1 MQRNGNGTG
10 GLSGYKFPEGGW
22 YNDRDLPD
30 GDTRHAESHLLM
42 EFEMLEYIALGL
54 LIVMSTFI
62 IFLIIYVHDIPYEIA
77 KKRDHPHQDAIHIA
91 GWVSLFLLHTIWP
104 LLWIWA
110 YLYKP
115 GEKFLQMEVT
125 GAGSEE
131 QNKRIEQLEEQV
143 LALSTTLEGLMA
155 PVSADMVEEN

>member
-1 MQRNGNGTG
+1 
-10 GLSGYKFPEGGW
+10 
-22 YNDRDLPD
+22 
-30 GDTRHAESHLLM
+30 
-42 EFEMLEYIALGL
+42 MLEYAALAL
-54 LIVMSTFI
+54 LIVMVTFI
-62 IFLIIYVHDIPYEIA
+62 IYLVIYIHDIPYEIA

-131 QNKRIEQLEEQV
+131 QGRRIEQLEGQ
-143 LALSTTLEGLMA
+143 LSALSTALNEMKATLSQVQAG
-155 PVSADMVEEN
+155 ENQNG

>member
-1 MQRNGNGTG
+1 
-10 GLSGYKFPEGGW
+10 
-22 YNDRDLPD
+22 
-30 GDTRHAESHLLM
+30 
-42 EFEMLEYIALGL
+42 MLEYVALGL
-54 LIVMSTFI
+54 LLVMSTFV
-62 IFLIIYVHDIPYEIA
+62 IYLVIYIHDIPYEIA

-131 QNKRIEQLEEQV
+131 QKKRIDQLEAQV
-143 LALSTTLEGLMA
+143 LALSEALKELTAAASENLAEG
-155 PVSADMVEEN
+155 NQNG

>member
-1 MQRNGNGTG
+1 
-10 GLSGYKFPEGGW
+10 
-22 YNDRDLPD
+22 
-30 GDTRHAESHLLM
+30 
-42 EFEMLEYIALGL
+42 MLEYIALAI
-54 LIVMSTFI
+54 LIVMVIFI
-62 IFLIIYVHDIPYEIA
+62 IYLVIYIHDIPYEIA
-77 KKRDHPHQDAIHIA
+77 KKRNHPHQDAIHIA

-131 QNKRIEQLEEQV
+131 QGKKIAKLEEQV
-143 LALSTTLEGLMA
+143 RTQTDMLNSLEAASKHKQWG
-155 PVSADMVEEN
+155 ENQNG

>member
-1 MQRNGNGTG
+1 
-10 GLSGYKFPEGGW
+10 
-22 YNDRDLPD
+22 
-30 GDTRHAESHLLM
+30 
-42 EFEMLEYIALGL
+42 MLEYLALGL
-54 LIVMSTFI
+54 LLVMSTFV
-62 IFLIIYVHDIPYEIA
+62 IYLVIYIHDIPYEIA
-77 KKRDHPHQDAIHIA
+77 KKRGHPHQDAIHIA

-131 QNKRIEQLEEQV
+131 QKKRIDQLEEQILVHSAV
-143 LALSTTLEGLMA
+143 LKELTASASENLAEG
-155 PVSADMVEEN
+155 NQNG

>member
-1 MQRNGNGTG
+1 
-10 GLSGYKFPEGGW
+10 
-22 YNDRDLPD
+22 
-30 GDTRHAESHLLM
+30 
-42 EFEMLEYIALGL
+42 MLENAALAL
-54 LIVMSTFI
+54 LITMVTFM
-62 IFLIIYVHDIPYEIA
+62 IYLVIYIHDIPYEIA
-77 KKRDHPHQDAIHIA
+77 VKRGHPHQDAIHIA

-131 QNKRIEQLEEQV
+131 QGKRIDQLEGQ
-143 LALSTTLEGLMA
+143 LGSLSTTINEMKATLSQVQAGESQNG
-155 PVSADMVEEN
+155 

>member
-1 MQRNGNGTG
+1 
-10 GLSGYKFPEGGW
+10 
-22 YNDRDLPD
+22 
-30 GDTRHAESHLLM
+30 
-42 EFEMLEYIALGL
+42 MLEYAALAL
-54 LIVMSTFI
+54 LIVMVTFI
-62 IFLIIYVHDIPYEIA
+62 IYLVIYIHDIPYEIA

-131 QNKRIEQLEEQV
+131 QGKRIEQLERQV
-143 LALSTTLEGLMA
+143 NALSATLSELMTALAPEQTT
-155 PVSADMVEEN
+155 ENQNG

>member
-1 MQRNGNGTG
+1 
-10 GLSGYKFPEGGW
+10 
-22 YNDRDLPD
+22 
-30 GDTRHAESHLLM
+30 
-42 EFEMLEYIALGL
+42 MLEYIALGL

-155 PVSADMVEEN
+155 PVSADMVEENQNG

>member
-1 MQRNGNGTG
+1 
-10 GLSGYKFPEGGW
+10 
-22 YNDRDLPD
+22 
-30 GDTRHAESHLLM
+30 
-42 EFEMLEYIALGL
+42 MLEYIALGL
-54 LIVMSTFI
+54 LLVMSTFVVY
-62 IFLIIYVHDIPYEIA
+62 LVIYIHDIPYEIA

-131 QNKRIEQLEEQV
+131 QKKRIGQLEEQV
-143 LALSTTLEGLMA
+143 RGLSAALDGLMA
-155 PVSADMVEEN
+155 SASNGMSGESQNG

>member
-1 MQRNGNGTG
+1 
-10 GLSGYKFPEGGW
+10 
-22 YNDRDLPD
+22 
-30 GDTRHAESHLLM
+30 
-42 EFEMLEYIALGL
+42 MLENIALGL
-54 LIVMSTFI
+54 LLVMTTFI
-62 IFLIIYVHDIPYEIA
+62 IYLVIYIHDIPYEIA

-125 GAGSEE
+125 GAGSAE
-131 QNKRIEQLEEQV
+131 QKERIDQLEKQV
-143 LALSTTLEGLMA
+143 LA
-155 PVSADMVEEN
+155 VSSALKEFVASVSEERVEESQNG

>member
-1 MQRNGNGTG
+1 
-10 GLSGYKFPEGGW
+10 
-22 YNDRDLPD
+22 
-30 GDTRHAESHLLM
+30 
-42 EFEMLEYIALGL
+42 MLEYAALAL
-54 LIVMSTFI
+54 LIVMVTFI
-62 IFLIIYVHDIPYEIA
+62 IYLVIYIHDIPYEIA

-131 QNKRIEQLEEQV
+131 QAKRIEQLEGQV
-143 LALSTTLEGLMA
+143 MALSTTLGELMA
-155 PVSADMVEEN
+155 TLAPEQTTENQNG

>member
-1 MQRNGNGTG
+1 
-10 GLSGYKFPEGGW
+10 
-22 YNDRDLPD
+22 
-30 GDTRHAESHLLM
+30 
-42 EFEMLEYIALGL
+42 MLEYAALAL
-54 LIVMSTFI
+54 LIVMVTFI
-62 IFLIIYVHDIPYEIA
+62 IYLVIYIHDIPYEIA

-131 QNKRIEQLEEQV
+131 QGKRIEQLEVQV
-143 LALSTTLEGLMA
+143 NALSTTLSELMA
-155 PVSADMVEEN
+155 TLAPGQTTENHNG

>member
-1 MQRNGNGTG
+1 
-10 GLSGYKFPEGGW
+10 
-22 YNDRDLPD
+22 
-30 GDTRHAESHLLM
+30 
-42 EFEMLEYIALGL
+42 MLEYAALAL
-54 LIVMSTFI
+54 LIIMVTFI
-62 IFLIIYVHDIPYEIA
+62 IYLVIYIHDIPYEIA
-77 KKRDHPHQDAIHIA
+77 KERDHPHQDAIHIA

-131 QNKRIEQLEEQV
+131 QGKRIDQLEKQV
-143 LALSTTLEGLMA
+143 RGISEALGEYLASA
-155 PVSADMVEEN
+155 SADVTGEKQNG

>member
-1 MQRNGNGTG
+1 
-10 GLSGYKFPEGGW
+10 
-22 YNDRDLPD
+22 
-30 GDTRHAESHLLM
+30 
-42 EFEMLEYIALGL
+42 MLENAALAL
-54 LIVMSTFI
+54 LITMVTFM
-62 IFLIIYVHDIPYEIA
+62 IYLVIYIHDIPYEIA
-77 KKRDHPHQDAIHIA
+77 VKRGHPHQDAIHIA

-131 QNKRIEQLEEQV
+131 QGKRSGQLEGQ
-143 LALSTTLEGLMA
+143 LGSLSTTINEMKATLSQVQAGESQNG
-155 PVSADMVEEN
+155 

>member
-1 MQRNGNGTG
+1 
-10 GLSGYKFPEGGW
+10 
-22 YNDRDLPD
+22 
-30 GDTRHAESHLLM
+30 
-42 EFEMLEYIALGL
+42 MLEYAALAL
-54 LIVMSTFI
+54 LLVMVTFI
-62 IFLIIYVHDIPYEIA
+62 IYLVIYIHDIPYEIA
-77 KKRDHPHQDAIHIA
+77 KKRGHPHQDAIHIA

-131 QNKRIEQLEEQV
+131 QGKRIEQLEGQV
-143 LALSTTLEGLMA
+143 KALSTTLGELKATLA
-155 PVSADMVEEN
+155 PEQATENQNG

>member
-1 MQRNGNGTG
+1 
-10 GLSGYKFPEGGW
+10 
-22 YNDRDLPD
+22 
-30 GDTRHAESHLLM
+30 
-42 EFEMLEYIALGL
+42 MLENVALAL
-54 LIVMSTFI
+54 LIVMVTFI
-62 IFLIIYVHDIPYEIA
+62 IYLVIYIHDIPYEIA

-125 GAGSEE
+125 GAGSAE
-131 QNKRIEQLEEQV
+131 QGKRIEQLESQV
-143 LALSTTLEGLMA
+143 QALSAALKELKVTATQGLIG
-155 PVSADMVEEN
+155 ENQNG

>member
-1 MQRNGNGTG
+1 
-10 GLSGYKFPEGGW
+10 
-22 YNDRDLPD
+22 
-30 GDTRHAESHLLM
+30 
-42 EFEMLEYIALGL
+42 MLEYAALAL
-54 LIVMSTFI
+54 LITMVTFM
-62 IFLIIYVHDIPYEIA
+62 IYLVIYIHDIPYEIA
-77 KKRDHPHQDAIHIA
+77 VKRDHPHQDAIHIA

-131 QNKRIEQLEEQV
+131 QGRRIEQLEGQ
-143 LALSTTLEGLMA
+143 LSALSTALNEMKATLSQVQAG
-155 PVSADMVEEN
+155 ENQNG

>member
-1 MQRNGNGTG
+1 
-10 GLSGYKFPEGGW
+10 
-22 YNDRDLPD
+22 
-30 GDTRHAESHLLM
+30 
-42 EFEMLEYIALGL
+42 MLEYAALAL
-54 LIVMSTFI
+54 LIVMTTFI
-62 IFLIIYVHDIPYEIA
+62 IYLVIYIHDIPYEIA
-77 KKRDHPHQDAIHIA
+77 KKRGHPHQDAIHIA

-131 QNKRIEQLEEQV
+131 QGKRLEQLEGQV
-143 LALSTTLEGLMA
+143 QALSTALGELMETLA
-155 PVSADMVEEN
+155 PKQSTENQNG

>member
-1 MQRNGNGTG
+1 
-10 GLSGYKFPEGGW
+10 
-22 YNDRDLPD
+22 
-30 GDTRHAESHLLM
+30 
-42 EFEMLEYIALGL
+42 MLEYIALTI
-54 LIVMSTFI
+54 LIVMVIFI
-62 IFLIIYVHDIPYEIA
+62 IYLVIYIHDIPYEIA
-77 KKRDHPHQDAIHIA
+77 KKRNHPHQDAIHIA

-131 QNKRIEQLEEQV
+131 QGKKIAKLEEQV
-143 LALSTTLEGLMA
+143 RTLT
-155 PVSADMVEEN
+155 DMLNSLEAASKHKQWGENQNG

>member
-1 MQRNGNGTG
+1 
-10 GLSGYKFPEGGW
+10 
-22 YNDRDLPD
+22 
-30 GDTRHAESHLLM
+30 
-42 EFEMLEYIALGL
+42 MLENAALGI
-54 LIVMSTFI
+54 LIVI
-62 IFLIIYVHDIPYEIA
+62 VIFVVYLVIYIHDIPYEIA

-91 GWVSLFLLHTIWP
+91 GWVSLFLLHAIWP

-131 QNKRIEQLEEQV
+131 QKSRIDQLEAQV
-143 LALSTTLEGLMA
+143 QSLSDSLNELVAASREG
-155 PVSADMVEEN
+155 MVEENQND

>member
-1 MQRNGNGTG
+1 
-10 GLSGYKFPEGGW
+10 
-22 YNDRDLPD
+22 
-30 GDTRHAESHLLM
+30 
-42 EFEMLEYIALGL
+42 MLEYAALAL
-54 LIVMSTFI
+54 LIVMVTFI
-62 IFLIIYVHDIPYEIA
+62 IYLVIYIHDIPYEIA

-131 QNKRIEQLEEQV
+131 QGKRLEQLEGQV
-143 LALSTTLEGLMA
+143 QALSTTLSELMKTLA
-155 PVSADMVEEN
+155 PEQSTENQNG

>member
-1 MQRNGNGTG
+1 
-10 GLSGYKFPEGGW
+10 
-22 YNDRDLPD
+22 
-30 GDTRHAESHLLM
+30 
-42 EFEMLEYIALGL
+42 MLEYAALIL
-54 LIVMSTFI
+54 LIVMMTFI
-62 IFLIIYVHDIPYEIA
+62 IYLIIYIHDIPYEIA

-115 GEKFLQMEVT
+115 GEKFLQIEVT

-131 QNKRIEQLEEQV
+131 QKRKIDQLEAQ
-143 LALSTTLEGLMA
+143 LAEISAKLNDLLASTSGNMT
-155 PVSADMVEEN
+155 EENQNG